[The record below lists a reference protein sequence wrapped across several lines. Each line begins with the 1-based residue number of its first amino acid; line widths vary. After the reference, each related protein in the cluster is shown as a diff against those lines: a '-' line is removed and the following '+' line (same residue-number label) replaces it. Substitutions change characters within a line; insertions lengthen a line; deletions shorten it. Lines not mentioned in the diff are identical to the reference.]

1 MYFFQAIWICLT
13 WVKCGNKTPQLAS
26 LVYRCFQLLAS
37 LYISTR
43 PLLQGMLIGAG
54 DGWLQERFHGH
65 GTMAAGVTVKQP
77 LTFLL
82 ASNSWASKW
91 TFEGLNKK
99 MDQIGWLSQKLVLKN
114 CLGLGGGFKHFLMFI
129 PIWGKDSQFD
139 DHIFQMGWFN
149 HQPGCVSPTNFSAKT
164 SSGAGPGD
172 NSMLVWER
180 FLGISGGSPM
190 GLKQPTNRDLFFLRS
205 PPFQGWAMK
214 KTWLGQGYM
223 GDYTIHLH
231 LYRDVRNHC
240 KNPTLTVWHH
250 PQIAHVGLGIL
261 LGW

>member
-37 LYISTR
+37 LYISIR

-82 ASNSWASKW
+82 ASNSWASKVNVW
-91 TFEGLNKK
+91 RTKQKWPRLVVVTK
-99 MDQIGWLSQKLVLKN
+99 IGAQKLSRWW
-114 CLGLGGGFKHFLMFI
+114 FQTFFMFI
-129 PIWGKDSQFD
+129 PIWGNDPNLTI
-139 DHIFQMGWFN
+139 IFFKWVGSTTNQVVF
-149 HQPGCVSPTNFSAKT
+149 HQKNILSTKT

-190 GLKQPTNRDLFFLRS
+190 VVKQPTNRDLFF
-205 PPFQGWAMK
+205 
-214 KTWLGQGYM
+214 
-223 GDYTIHLH
+223 
-231 LYRDVRNHC
+231 
-240 KNPTLTVWHH
+240 
-250 PQIAHVGLGIL
+250 
-261 LGW
+261 

>member
-37 LYISTR
+37 LYISIR

-82 ASNSWASKW
+82 ASNSWASKVNVW
-91 TFEGLNKK
+91 RTKQKWPRLVVVTK
-99 MDQIGWLSQKLVLKN
+99 IGAQKLSRWW
-114 CLGLGGGFKHFLMFI
+114 FQTFFMFI

-190 GLKQPTNRDLFFLRS
+190 VVKQPTNRDLFF
-205 PPFQGWAMK
+205 
-214 KTWLGQGYM
+214 
-223 GDYTIHLH
+223 
-231 LYRDVRNHC
+231 
-240 KNPTLTVWHH
+240 
-250 PQIAHVGLGIL
+250 
-261 LGW
+261 